1 MNKGSN
7 GSASKVKLTCFEDLF
22 LTGEGNTEQ
31 ITSVKLT
38 ELYAFKGHPFLV
50 RDDEK
55 MEETKESIKAY
66 GVLVPGI
73 VRPRTG
79 GGYEIIAGH
88 RRKRGSELAGKTEM
102 PVIVR
107 NYTDDEAAIIMVD
120 SNIQREDILPSEKAR
135 AYAMKYEALKHQGKR
150 GNGSTL
156 EEVGEAA
163 GESGKTVQRYIWLSR
178 LSDALLEMVDNKKI
192 GIAQGIDISFLDKK
206 AQDWVKTVLM
216 EIGASL
222 SLAQSAALK
231 EYGRRGELTLPMVQ
245 YILSEEKPKER
256 KVTLRQD
263 KIKEYFPEEYSS
275 EEIEDVII
283 KLLEEWKNRKK
294 II

>member
-1 MNKGSN
+1 
-7 GSASKVKLTCFEDLF
+7 
-22 LTGEGNTEQ
+22 
-31 ITSVKLT
+31 
-38 ELYAFKGHPFLV
+38 
-50 RDDEK
+50 
-55 MEETKESIKAY
+55 
-66 GVLVPGI
+66 
-73 VRPRTG
+73 
-79 GGYEIIAGH
+79 
-88 RRKRGSELAGKTEM
+88 
-102 PVIVR
+102 
-107 NYTDDEAAIIMVD
+107 
-120 SNIQREDILPSEKAR
+120 REDPLPSEQAR
-135 AYAMKYEALKHQGKR
+135 AYAMKYEALNHPGKR

-178 LSDALLEMVDNKKI
+178 LSDALLEMVDNKRI

-263 KIKEYFPEEYSS
+263 KIKEYFPEEYSN

-283 KLLEEWKNRKK
+283 KLLEEWKRGKG
-294 II
+294 IIQGGGHEDAV